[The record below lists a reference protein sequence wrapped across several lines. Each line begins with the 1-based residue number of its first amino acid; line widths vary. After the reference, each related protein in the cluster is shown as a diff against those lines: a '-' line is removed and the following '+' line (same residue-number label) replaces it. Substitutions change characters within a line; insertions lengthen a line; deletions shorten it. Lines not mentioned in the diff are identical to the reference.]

1 MHTFLIILL
10 ILVLFFPAV
19 MLAGFIC
26 ALFGR
31 YRLAYLNQIF
41 YQFSCLLNTVCGRL
55 FNKTLAKKDGYSFG
69 KKDEMTSSA
78 IGKNIQLNKLTI
90 VAKVVNFI
98 LNLFQKDHAIKNIQA

>member
-1 MHTFLIILL
+1 MHTFLIIVL

-19 MLAGFIC
+19 LLAGFIC
-26 ALFGR
+26 AMFGR

-78 IGKNIQLNKLTI
+78 IGKNIRDKTLTI
-90 VAKVVNFI
+90 TGKVINFI
-98 LNLFQKDHAIKNIQA
+98 LNLFQRDHALKNIQP